1 MNPKCLFCF
10 SRAFEKVLFEH
21 NITNSEKVS
30 YTKEF
35 FAYLSTIDENASAP
49 KIARDIH
56 AKFREILN
64 NNDPYKKEKLFHN
77 KSILNIYPELE
88 KKISESD
95 NPFNTALR
103 LAIAGNIID
112 FGPAQEFDIKGTIK
126 KVENSDFAIDNSQE
140 LKNAINN
147 ADNILY
153 LGDNSGEIVFDKL
166 FLQTINHPNV
176 YFAVRGAPVIN
187 DVTIDEAKFVGID
200 KYAKIISNGYDAPS
214 TLIEYASDEFLD
226 VYNNADLII
235 SKGQGNLEGLLENPR
250 EDIFFLLMVKCNVI
264 GDMIGVKKGDFV
276 VRQNIKKKKLII

>member
-21 NITNSEKVS
+21 NITNIEKVS

-35 FAYLSTIDENASAP
+35 FAYLSIIDENASAP

-64 NNDPYKKEKLFHN
+64 NNDPYKEEKLFHN

-88 KKISESD
+88 KKVSESD

-140 LKNAINN
+140 LKNAIDN

-166 FLQTINHPNV
+166 FLQTIDHPNV

>member
-10 SRAFEKVLFEH
+10 SRAFEKLLFKP
-21 NITNSEKVS
+21 NISSEEKVS

-35 FAYLSTIDENASAP
+35 FAYLSTIDENALAP

-64 NNDPYKKEKLFHN
+64 NNDPYKEEKKFHN
-77 KSILNIYPELE
+77 KSILNIYSELE
-88 KKISESD
+88 KKVRESR

-112 FGPAQEFDIKGTIK
+112 FGPAQKFDIEGTIK
-126 KVENSDFAIDNSQE
+126 KVENSDFAIDNSKE
-140 LKNAINN
+140 LKNAIEKAN
-147 ADNILY
+147 NILY

-200 KYAKIISNGYDAPS
+200 KFAKIISNGYDAPS

-226 VYNNADLII
+226 VYNKA
-235 SKGQGNLEGLLENPR
+235 
-250 EDIFFLLMVKCNVI
+250 
-264 GDMIGVKKGDFV
+264 
-276 VRQNIKKKKLII
+276 